1 MTKGYLDYQSA
12 SPVDPRVVEAMTPH
26 MTEDF
31 GNPSILFRSD
41 GDAARQ
47 ALEEA
52 RERVA
57 GFTGATPAE
66 IVFTSGATEANN
78 MALKGVA
85 LKLQSKGKHI
95 ISSVVEHR
103 SIITPLKYL
112 ERLGFE
118 VTSLPVDAEGFVNPA
133 DVEAAI
139 RDDTILVSVMMAIG
153 EVGTIQPVG
162 QIAEIARSRGA
173 LFHTDAVSAE
183 AWIPIDVSTLPFDL
197 MTLSSNDIYGP
208 RGVGALYVRKGVRL
222 EALVHGGGQEKGL
235 RSGTENVPGIVGFG
249 VAAKIMDDEMEA
261 DTARVRPM
269 RDRLMDRL
277 LEDIEDTTLNGPRD
291 RRLPN
296 NANVRLAYIEGE
308 SLLLSLD
315 MEGVSVSSGSA
326 CSART
331 LEPSY
336 VQLAMGIK
344 HEEAHGSL
352 QFTFGRWSTDEDV
365 DMVLEVLPGIA
376 ARLREMSAFRPG
388 MEYDKED
395 FGHHGHADGTAERD
409 KD

>member
-1 MTKGYLDYQSA
+1 MTKGYLDYQSS
-12 SPVDPRVVEAMTPH
+12 SPVDPRVVEAMIPH
-26 MTEDF
+26 MTEHF

-52 RERVA
+52 RGHVA
-57 GFTGATPAE
+57 GFVGADPGE
-66 IVFTSGATEANN
+66 VIFTSGATEANN
-78 MALKGVA
+78 MALKGIA

-103 SIITPLKYL
+103 SVITPLKYL

-118 VTSLPVDAEGFVNPA
+118 VTWLPVDAEGFVSP
-133 DVEAAI
+133 DDLEAAI
-139 RDDTILVSVMMAIG
+139 RDDTILISLMMATG

-162 QIAEIARSRGA
+162 KIADIAKSRGI
-173 LFHTDAVSAE
+173 LFHTDAVAAE

-208 RGVGALYVRKGVRL
+208 RGVGALYIKKGIRI
-222 EALVHGGGQEKGL
+222 EALVHGGGQERGL
-235 RSGTENVPGIVGFG
+235 RSGTENVSGIVGFG
-249 VAAKIMDDEMEA
+249 EAARIMRDEMEP
-261 DTARVRPM
+261 DVARVKPM
-269 RDRLMDRL
+269 RDRLMDGI
-277 LEDIEDTTLNGPRD
+277 LEGIEDTTLNGPRD

-296 NANVRLAYIEGE
+296 NANIRLAYIEGE

-315 MEGVSVSSGSA
+315 MEGISVSSGSA
-326 CSART
+326 CSAKT

-365 DMVLEVLPGIA
+365 DMVLDVLPGIA
-376 ARLREMSAFRPG
+376 VRLRKMSAFRPG
-388 MEYDKED
+388 MEYDKTE
-395 FGHHGHADGTAERD
+395 FGHHGHDE
-409 KD
+409 

>member
-12 SPVDPRVVEAMTPH
+12 SPVDARVVEAMIPH
-26 MTEDF
+26 MTEHF

-41 GDAARQ
+41 GDAARE
-47 ALEEA
+47 ALEDA
-52 RERVA
+52 RGHVA
-57 GFTGATPAE
+57 EFIGADPSE

-103 SIITPLKYL
+103 SVITPLKYL

-118 VTSLPVDAEGFVNPA
+118 VTSLPVDAEGFVSPA

-139 RDDTILVSVMMAIG
+139 REDTILVSLMMATG

-162 QIAEIARSRGA
+162 KIAEITRAAGA
-173 LFHTDAVSAE
+173 LFHTDAVAAE
-183 AWIPIDVSTLPFDL
+183 AWIPIDVSTLPLDL

-208 RGVGALYVRKGVRL
+208 RGVGALYMRKGIRL
-222 EALVHGGGQEKGL
+222 EALVHGGGQERGL
-235 RSGTENVPGIVGFG
+235 RSGSENVPGIVGFG
-249 VAAKIMDDEMEA
+249 VAAKLMGDEMEA
-261 DTARVRPM
+261 DVARIKPM
-269 RDRLMDRL
+269 RDRLMDGI
-277 LEDIEDTTLNGPRD
+277 LEDIKDTTLNGPRD

-296 NANVRLAYIEGE
+296 NASIRLAYIEGE

-315 MEGVSVSSGSA
+315 MEGISVSSGSA
-326 CSART
+326 CSAKT

-344 HEEAHGSL
+344 HEETHGSL

-365 DMVLEVLPGIA
+365 DMVLDVLPGIA
-376 ARLREMSAFRPG
+376 KRLREMSAFRPG
-388 MEYDKED
+388 MEYDKSN
-395 FGHHGHADGTAERD
+395 FGHHDHGEEEE
-409 KD
+409 